1 MAHVLI
7 GKPVSTFPVHAT
19 LRAEARLCR
28 GGCLLGVPGAA
39 VGYAFSRACA
49 VVQPSLTTP
58 AWPPIIA
65 LKPFL
70 ATSAGTTTLSPTLS
84 LSCFLA
90 RLCQRPHLGT
100 AMTRSRLHGGD
111 DRAFPPLQASDPREV
126 TVAPEVTVAST
137 SGAGFVARAPRCRD
151 DGSSPERA
159 GETELPPPPL
169 SD

>member
-100 AMTRSRLHGGD
+100 AMTGSRLYGGD
-111 DRAFPPLQASDPREV
+111 GRTYPPLQAIDPRGDRGRRGDR
-126 TVAPEVTVAST
+126 SQHL
-137 SGAGFVARAPRCRD
+137 GGRARAPRCRD

>member
-1 MAHVLI
+1 MCRPA
-7 GKPVSTFPVHAT
+7 VSG
-19 LRAEARLCR
+19 RLPF
-28 GGCLLGVPGAA
+28 GCSRSGRRVRFFASLSAGV
-39 VGYAFSRACA
+39 RCA

-58 AWPPIIA
+58 VWPPIMA